1 MVELRSRI
9 MRFRDILDLSPCK
22 ASTPM
27 NELLMVTVGNLQKLY
42 PNFVS
47 CPPMSDMITAS
58 SYQVLHY
65 FYESLKSVGDSWTET
80 HNWCNEFN
88 NEKDVIEDPSL
99 EQLGEMVMDR
109 LGYMNAVA
117 KEFLYVM
124 DEKDEENAPIV
135 ESTPDSASEDFLK
148 NSGVYNKLSTSPHT
162 PTSVLTDATPYSQN
176 IGKLPNISYSQPIL
190 LPLRLKAIKKLM
202 PTDVNCFSFHMLP
215 HASIQNF
222 SPANQ
227 SNEKSDPDH
236 CETRSD
242 SKALPMDVSIALEN
256 SMTQM
261 DETSKV
267 LNHVSHDIMSEKDDN
282 NVRTST
288 KSSVRPPNPLP
299 LPILPAKES
308 ALPPLPQPQLTL
320 KSIQSA
326 TPPLLQPKQ
335 SAPPAPPPPML
346 PLKQSSSPFLLP
358 LAKQSTCSTLLQLP
372 MLPPK
377 ESTLL
382 PPLPSPPVI
391 PPEKS
396 AAPPLPSSP
405 VILVK
410 GLAPP
415 PPPPLGA
422 NKSLRP
428 KKAST
433 KLKRSTQ
440 MGSLYR
446 LLKGKVEGSNLSGKL
461 SHGKILGG
469 SADNKAQG
477 MADALAEITKRSA
490 YFQKIEEDVQKHA
503 TSIMEMKSTIN
514 SFQTNNMADLQ
525 KFHQY
530 LEFHLE
536 NLTDETQVLARFDDF
551 PTKKLETIRTAS
563 VMLSRLDGIATNL
576 ESWKVEAPMAQ
587 HLKKVEC
594 YFNKIKTEVDAIECK
609 KDEEARR
616 FRSHNIEFDFD
627 FLLRIKE
634 FMVDVSSNCIEMVLK
649 ESNEVKAD
657 ADREGETKLNARLKS
672 CSQSLWKAFQLAY
685 RVYNFAGGQDDR
697 ADKLTKEL
705 AQEIE
710 TFTNHY

>member
-1 MVELRSRI
+1 MALGFFRVPPLFPRSWAEEPVRSPGVFQHQQGLASGGSCGRAGNFLLMVELRSRI

-236 CETRSD
+236 C
-242 SKALPMDVSIALEN
+242 
-256 SMTQM
+256 
-261 DETSKV
+261 
-267 LNHVSHDIMSEKDDN
+267 
-282 NVRTST
+282 
-288 KSSVRPPNPLP
+288 
-299 LPILPAKES
+299 
-308 ALPPLPQPQLTL
+308 
-320 KSIQSA
+320 
-326 TPPLLQPKQ
+326 
-335 SAPPAPPPPML
+335 
-346 PLKQSSSPFLLP
+346 
-358 LAKQSTCSTLLQLP
+358 
-372 MLPPK
+372 
-377 ESTLL
+377 
-382 PPLPSPPVI
+382 
-391 PPEKS
+391 
-396 AAPPLPSSP
+396 
-405 VILVK
+405 
-410 GLAPP
+410 
-415 PPPPLGA
+415 
-422 NKSLRP
+422 
-428 KKAST
+428 
-433 KLKRSTQ
+433 
-440 MGSLYR
+440 
-446 LLKGKVEGSNLSGKL
+446 
-461 SHGKILGG
+461 